1 MFIGLYTSDQE
12 KEKAI
17 KEAIKKIDPDTE
29 ILDSD
34 NCLEFTWDQEYLKES
49 IRYKLGNIDE
59 NEMKSVLKY
68 IIDDFLKSDFPA
80 MNEEVEVFID
90 ESIQNY
96 KDSRDCE

>member
-34 NCLEFTWDQEYLKES
+34 NCLEFTWDQEYLKEY

-59 NEMKSVLKY
+59 NEIKSVLKY
-68 IIDDFLKSDFPA
+68 IINDFLRSDFPA

-96 KDSRDCE
+96 KDSIDYK

>member
-1 MFIGLYTSDQE
+1 MFIGLYESDQE

-17 KEAIKKIDPDTE
+17 KEAIKKIDPDVE

-34 NCLEFTWDQEYLKES
+34 NCLEFTWDQEYLEES
-49 IRYKLGNIDE
+49 IRYRLGNIDE

-68 IIDDFLKSDFPA
+68 IIDDFLISDFPA

-90 ESIQNY
+90 ESVQGYKNLMNY
-96 KDSRDCE
+96 K